1 MNDRQCIW
9 LGSHGLGLLRPPRAT
24 RAGPLS
30 LLAPLLAR
38 VDDVVAAVLGPR
50 CLVVAG
56 VAYATIPDSSGAIH
70 GCYARSG
77 GSLRV
82 IDATVTNCK
91 SGETSLD
98 WNVQGQQGPQG
109 PNGPAGPVGPQ
120 GPQGPSGSQG
130 PVGPQGPSGLSHGYL
145 ASSNQVPV
153 AEFPAFSNV
162 GSIASVPDGTYIDL
176 GADLPRRLA
185 QRAEWQLLVEG
196 ERGGPEPDG
205 HGGRTEIRN
214 SEPDDRVRGHA
225 KRWWKHGRRSVQ
237 DGR

>member
-1 MNDRQCIW
+1 MKTGRRRIPAA
-9 LGSHGLGLLRPPRAT
+9 LAT
-24 RAGPLS
+24 AAG
-30 LLAPLLAR
+30 
-38 VDDVVAAVLGPR
+38 VL
-50 CLVVAG
+50 LVVAG

-70 GCYARSG
+70 CCYARSG

-162 GSIASVPDGTYIDL
+162 GSIASVPDGTYMIWAQISLDDSLNEPSGNCSLKVNGVVQSPTATGVELKSGTANLTIVSAATLSGGGSTVDAQCRMGDNTTSANVNLALVKIDAL
-176 GADLPRRLA
+176 
-185 QRAEWQLLVEG
+185 
-196 ERGGPEPDG
+196 
-205 HGGRTEIRN
+205 N
-214 SEPDDRVRGHA
+214 
-225 KRWWKHGRRSVQ
+225 
-237 DGR
+237 

>member
-1 MNDRQCIW
+1 MKTGRRRIPAA
-9 LGSHGLGLLRPPRAT
+9 LAT
-24 RAGPLS
+24 AAG
-30 LLAPLLAR
+30 
-38 VDDVVAAVLGPR
+38 VL
-50 CLVVAG
+50 LVVAG

-162 GSIASVPDGTYIDL
+162 GSIASVPDGTYMIWAQISLDDSLNEPSGNCSLKVNGVVQSPTSTGVELKSGTANLTIVSAATLSGGGSTVEAQCRMGDNTTSANVNLALVKIDAL
-176 GADLPRRLA
+176 
-185 QRAEWQLLVEG
+185 
-196 ERGGPEPDG
+196 
-205 HGGRTEIRN
+205 N
-214 SEPDDRVRGHA
+214 
-225 KRWWKHGRRSVQ
+225 
-237 DGR
+237 

>member
-1 MNDRQCIW
+1 MKTGRRRIPAA
-9 LGSHGLGLLRPPRAT
+9 LAIAAGVLL
-24 RAGPLS
+24 
-30 LLAPLLAR
+30 
-38 VDDVVAAVLGPR
+38 VL
-50 CLVVAG
+50 AG

-91 SGETSLD
+91 AGETSLD

-109 PNGPAGPVGPQ
+109 PNGPAGPAGPQ
-120 GPQGPSGSQG
+120 GPQGTTGLQG
-130 PVGPQGPSGLSHGYL
+130 PAGPQGPSGLSHGYL

-162 GSIASVPDGTYIDL
+162 GSIASVPDGTYMIW
-176 GADLPRRLA
+176 A
-185 QRAEWQLLVEG
+185 QISLDDSLNEPSGNCSLKVNGVVQSPTATGVELKSG
-196 ERGGPEPDG
+196 TANP
-205 HGGRTEIRN
+205 TKIRN

-225 KRWWKHGRRSVQ
+225 KRWWKHGRRAVQ